1 MKTGAPGFKPAQLEQ
16 RLLEA
21 QQQIQTR
28 AEEIGFKAQI
38 GTLHTDQQ
46 YQDMLVT
53 HQRWTSSN
61 AMQSFNPLH
70 LFGIGL
76 AKDRVI
82 LNDIT
87 RRAGSGDAEALAQ
100 AQANFPALQALA
112 VGARLGVSFETV
124 KNYLTNAGADCLLRG
139 DLGNFAYLT
148 RALAGL
154 EAATELVPGYEQ
166 AARSI
171 PTHRRSPGWKP
182 VPKHSKDQLRELT
195 QAVRQGL
202 DRAASTNQTAAEVS
216 RLFDGGRL
224 VAPQRSSCDQGQ
236 ARLEFER
243 STIVLRSDG
252 SGQLEKK
259 GKTFQL
265 GSAELRAV
273 LDGAR
278 GWAHSSQRVG
288 SPPELEAL
296 IGRALSADIPPE
308 KRRALREAKSQ
319 LVDPR
324 PTIRKGRLTQD
335 PTHPLAARFELHD
348 VELVKTPKAAAKGT
362 MLIDPGSGSVK
373 VRTEDGQLYDVARD
387 DLMRIYQSLRLK
399 EGQPQGAEAFFENLE
414 AAIIRGRQLG
424 S

>member
-1 MKTGAPGFKPAQLEQ
+1 MKTGMPSFNPAQLEQ
-16 RLLEA
+16 RVLEA

-28 AEEIGFKAQI
+28 AQEIGLKAQI

-53 HQRWTSSN
+53 HQQWVSSN
-61 AMQSFNPLH
+61 AMQSFNPLQ

-100 AQANFPALQALA
+100 AQVNFPALQALA

-171 PTHRRSPGWKP
+171 PTHRRSPGSKP
-182 VPKHSKDQLRELT
+182 FPKQGKDQLRELT
-195 QAVRQGL
+195 QAVHQGL
-202 DRAASTNQTAAEVS
+202 EAAAATNPTAAEVS
-216 RLFDGGRL
+216 RLFTGGRL
-224 VAPQRSSCDQGQ
+224 DAPQRSSYDQDQ

-243 STIVLRSDG
+243 STIVLRADG
-252 SGQLEKK
+252 TGQLEKK
-259 GKTFQL
+259 GKTFKL
-265 GSAELRAV
+265 GQPELRAI

-288 SPPELEAL
+288 SPPELETL
-296 IGRALSADIPPE
+296 VGKALSADIPPE

-362 MLIDPGSGSVK
+362 MLVDPGAGSVK
-373 VRTEDGQLYDVARD
+373 VRTDDGQLYDVARD
-387 DLMRIYQSLRLK
+387 DLMRVYQSLRLK
-399 EGQPQGAEAFFENLE
+399 EGQPQGAAAFFENLE
-414 AAIIRGRQLG
+414 AAIIRGRQL
-424 S
+424 